1 MLLLNLDHFVSLFS
15 AFGGCL
21 KDVEFEKGST
31 IQFLEDSIE
40 VMNVNMDGCAP
51 YYEHPD
57 QCKDDLITE
66 VYNGTDLQVYDTGL
80 HSYTGNP
87 YNLLSFKANGFPRFN
102 RPTTSNVNKKCAKMY
117 IEVNKTLKLIHL
129 DKCKHVFFI

>member
-1 MLLLNLDHFVSLFS
+1 MIVS

-21 KDVEFEKGST
+21 KDVQFERGST
-31 IQFLEDSIE
+31 LQFLEEKIE

-66 VYNGTDLQVYDTGL
+66 VYNGSALQVYDTGL
-80 HSYTGNP
+80 HSYTGDQ
-87 YNLLSFKANGFPRFN
+87 LMVFKSYLAKFSLYLRVGD
-102 RPTTSNVNKKCAKMY
+102 TS
-117 IEVNKTLKLIHL
+117 
-129 DKCKHVFFI
+129 